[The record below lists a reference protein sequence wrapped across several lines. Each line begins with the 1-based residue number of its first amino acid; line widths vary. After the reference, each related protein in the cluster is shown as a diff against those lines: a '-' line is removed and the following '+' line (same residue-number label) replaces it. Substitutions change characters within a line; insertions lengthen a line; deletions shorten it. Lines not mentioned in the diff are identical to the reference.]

1 MSLEALLQMVTETT
15 NQAGFKGGGAE
26 TINPQIKK
34 DYFKQRLVQVC
45 KWAGLHTLTALKL
58 VTP

>member
-1 MSLEALLQMVTETT
+1 MVTETT

-34 DYFKQRLVQVC
+34 DYFKQC
-45 KWAGLHTLTALKL
+45 KCVSEQAFTL
-58 VTP
+58 